1 MLRLWALYI
10 ESTQTIIFIMTILC
24 SIKPDISLLVS
35 SSTVK
40 EKNNRRL
47 EESAIGAKVNIL
59 QQTCYLF
66 CDQNICT
73 NLQTT
78 FCTFLLTRLLL
89 VNTETTIQFNQA
101 IIEDNRNLFI
111 IMNLLEA
118 ASTVLI
124 IYLTNA
130 VNIRLTV
137 CRWKNAQSLFFLFVY
152 SFSWGVPSGN

>member
-1 MLRLWALYI
+1 
-10 ESTQTIIFIMTILC
+10 MTILC

-47 EESAIGAKVNIL
+47 EESAIGAKINIL

-89 VNTETTIQFNQA
+89 VNSLKQSIQFNQA

-137 CRWKNAQSLFFLFVY
+137 CHWKNAQSLVFFSFILFLM
-152 SFSWGVPSGN
+152 GCCEC